1 MILKKNP
8 LTSINDILRI
18 WVWCLCMRS
27 VVSILSFYLS
37 IYPRKPEQFPL
48 QHINAL
54 RQPMRN
60 ERNVTRSCERLHPI
74 TFKGGLK
81 SCLAQISSQTC
92 SQYFLRGR
100 AGSPWVSVAA
110 RMWIMVVLMWLHASV
125 QIMSSTFHKIMVR
138 FASSDLLL
146 PVPNRVLPTWNEF
159 SWSKSMFVHIC
170 ATGAVVTY
178 QQVFLCLHICL
189 SVHRSL
195 SLFSCLRLA
204 PPTPL
209 VSPRWPWDAAGN
221 KKALE
226 WQKPAGVQRFGG
238 EKSCSLPVSPSEL
251 RGSRQILTSH
261 FVKLC

>member
-1 MILKKNP
+1 MFCCVYP
-8 LTSINDILRI
+8 
-18 WVWCLCMRS
+18 VP
-27 VVSILSFYLS
+27 LS

-74 TFKGGLK
+74 TFKGDSSHVWLK
-81 SCLAQISSQTC
+81 SV
-92 SQYFLRGR
+92 LRR
-100 AGSPWVSVAA
+100 ATRIFSEAGQDLRVSVAA
-110 RMWIMVVLMWLHASV
+110 RMWIMAVLVWLHASV

-138 FASSDLLL
+138 FAWPGLLL
-146 PVPNRVLPTWNEF
+146 PVLNIVLPTWNKF

-178 QQVFLCLHICL
+178 QQVFLCLHVCL
-189 SVHRSL
+189 SLHRRSWL

-209 VSPRWPWDAAGN
+209 VSPHWPWDATGN
-221 KKALE
+221 KKALD
-226 WQKPAGVQRFGG
+226 
-238 EKSCSLPVSPSEL
+238 
-251 RGSRQILTSH
+251 
-261 FVKLC
+261 